1 MVETFLNIKDFS
13 YLYPLE
19 MWAIL
24 FGVIILFFFY
34 MSTQEGEEG
43 FKLVTSASW
52 GVVPNRLSYPL
63 RTVLLFLF
71 GHKMYEKVKLKTSFE
86 YFRFLF
92 GNQLDQNIDSNELSD
107 IQAWY
112 KWAEE
117 QLSLVWDLFSHI
129 SPNFKK

>member
-1 MVETFLNIKDFS
+1 MVETFLNIEDLS

-24 FGVIILFFFY
+24 FGIIIIILNVH
-34 MSTQEGEEG
+34 TRGG
-43 FKLVTSASW
+43 GGIRTSD
-52 GVVPNRLSYPL
+52 L
-63 RTVLLFLF
+63 RCMRRGPQPIELPIGTVLLFLF
-71 GHKMYEKVKLKTSFE
+71 GHKMYEKVKLKTGFE